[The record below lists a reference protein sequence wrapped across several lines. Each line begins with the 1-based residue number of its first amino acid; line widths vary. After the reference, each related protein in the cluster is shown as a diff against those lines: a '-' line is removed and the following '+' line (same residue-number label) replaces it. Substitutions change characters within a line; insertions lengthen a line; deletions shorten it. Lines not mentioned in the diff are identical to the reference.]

1 MRLIPVIAWTVALA
15 LPASAGSVPQFTSA
29 WFVGDSLTDPGNLQ
43 SLTGGRLPPSP
54 PYAGSSTNGP
64 VWAQQVAAA
73 FSARGL
79 ETGNF
84 AYSYATSIRNDD
96 LAPGLGRP
104 AALTVQI
111 PDLPDQ
117 IESLAAVPKD
127 SLGSAP
133 LVSVWTGA
141 NDIFDAIALADPGNP
156 AAAAQSVALAAGAAA
171 TAVAQTVAALGA
183 AGFGDV
189 LVFNLPALE
198 ATPAFAL
205 DTPAAAPLAKFGTD
219 TFNAALA
226 ASLGGLKAGPNV
238 IGVDA
243 HAAFEAVLAEPASYG
258 LSNVTTP
265 CLTSAGLCAPEV
277 AATSFFFDGVHPTTV
292 GHGIITDIVLDK
304 VSPVPLPASA
314 WLLVS
319 GLAALAVLSGR
330 RRTA

>member
-1 MRLIPVIAWTVALA
+1 MRLIPVIAWTAALA

-29 WFVGDSLTDPGNLQ
+29 WFVGDSLTDPGNLHD
-43 SLTGGRLPPSP
+43 LTGGALPPSP
-54 PYAGSSTNGP
+54 PYAGTSTNGP
-64 VWAQQVAAA
+64 VWAQQVAGA
-73 FSARGL
+73 FSAKGL
-79 ETGNF
+79 HTGNF
-84 AYSYATSIRNDD
+84 AYSYATSVRNDD

-117 IESLAAVPKD
+117 VESLMAVPKGN
-127 SLGSAP
+127 LGNAP

-156 AAAAQSVALAAGAAA
+156 ATAAQLVAQAAGAAA
-171 TAVAQTVAALGA
+171 TAVAKTVAALGK
-183 AGFGDV
+183 AGFDDV
-189 LVFNLPALE
+189 VVFNLPALE

-205 DTPAAAPLAKFGTD
+205 DNPAAAPLAKFGTD

-226 ASLGGLKAGPNV
+226 ASLGGLKAGPHV

-243 HAAFEAVLAEPASYG
+243 HAAFEAILAAPATYG

-265 CLTSAGLCAPEV
+265 CLTAAGLCSPAT

-292 GHGIITDIVLDK
+292 GHGIIADLVLDK
-304 VSPVPLPASA
+304 VSPVPLPASV

-319 GLAALAVLSGR
+319 GLAALALLPRR